1 MPKEVVDPGEQVL
14 RGYRIGRLPRFRRW
28 LRWDAFPQRLP
39 ADFAFR
45 RVRIVVGA
53 ADRAEDDVENVFLR
67 GSDLLRLRLEFRGAA
82 RTAQVSARYESAAI
96 RADEQESDL
105 SFLQDHVGVAVL
117 QLHRMTEP
125 LLEQLQ
131 RLFPVEP
138 QGSAQPHDRFVD
150 DEGPAVLAL
159 RLVGRDWLLADG
171 TQDPGLFP
179 GHRSGASTHREAHKP
194 SRLVV
199 TADKG
204 RSARLSSRVGF
215 HSASMVSRVD
225 FLVALALGIAPALVL
240 LWFSLRR
247 FDRPY
252 VDRTLFDDRRVFGGL
267 AVGMVFGVVASVLNL
282 SIYVTDLAG
291 SIALLAGVLFFE
303 ELFKVVYMNRRGYR
317 ERFDTTF
324 YGVPIGVGVA
334 ATSVVATVVWVVG
347 DALYSGVVVLPL
359 MVLFSITLSLV
370 HADSGALIGFGASR
384 GDLWGGFRKGLAVR
398 YAHIA
403 LMSPFIL
410 LSGQAASPEILIPAL
425 LGLLSSIAFA
435 MIVYDYV
442 YRVVLPGTLPEDL
455 RRELRREKRARPV
468 RP

>member
-1 MPKEVVDPGEQVL
+1 MTKAPQFSHSVSSGGIGSWQTGHRTRGCFPG
-14 RGYRIGRLPRFRRW
+14 IGP
-28 LRWDAFPQRLP
+28 
-39 ADFAFR
+39 
-45 RVRIVVGA
+45 
-53 ADRAEDDVENVFLR
+53 
-67 GSDLLRLRLEFRGAA
+67 
-82 RTAQVSARYESAAI
+82 AI
-96 RADEQESDL
+96 RAAGKRINHRVLL
-105 SFLQDHVGVAVL
+105 S
-117 QLHRMTEP
+117 RP
-125 LLEQLQ
+125 I
-131 RLFPVEP
+131 R
-138 QGSAQPHDRFVD
+138 
-150 DEGPAVLAL
+150 
-159 RLVGRDWLLADG
+159 
-171 TQDPGLFP
+171 
-179 GHRSGASTHREAHKP
+179 
-194 SRLVV
+194 
-199 TADKG
+199 G
-204 RSARLSSRVGF
+204 RSSRLSSRLGF
-215 HSASMVSRVD
+215 HSPSMVSRVD
-225 FLVALALGIAPALVL
+225 FLVALALGIAPALVV

-247 FDRPY
+247 FDRPH

-267 AVGMVFGVVASVLNL
+267 AVGMVFGVVASALNL
-282 SIYVTDLAG
+282 SIFVTDVAG

-334 ATSVVATVVWVVG
+334 ATSVVATIVWVVG

-435 MIVYDYV
+435 VIIYDYV
-442 YRVVLPGTLPEDL
+442 YRVILPGTLPEDL

>member
-1 MPKEVVDPGEQVL
+1 
-14 RGYRIGRLPRFRRW
+14 
-28 LRWDAFPQRLP
+28 
-39 ADFAFR
+39 
-45 RVRIVVGA
+45 
-53 ADRAEDDVENVFLR
+53 
-67 GSDLLRLRLEFRGAA
+67 
-82 RTAQVSARYESAAI
+82 
-96 RADEQESDL
+96 
-105 SFLQDHVGVAVL
+105 
-117 QLHRMTEP
+117 
-125 LLEQLQ
+125 
-131 RLFPVEP
+131 
-138 QGSAQPHDRFVD
+138 
-150 DEGPAVLAL
+150 
-159 RLVGRDWLLADG
+159 
-171 TQDPGLFP
+171 
-179 GHRSGASTHREAHKP
+179 
-194 SRLVV
+194 
-199 TADKG
+199 
-204 RSARLSSRVGF
+204 
-215 HSASMVSRVD
+215 MVSRVD
-225 FLVALALGIAPALVL
+225 FLVALALGIAPALVV

-267 AVGMVFGVVASVLNL
+267 AMGMVFGIVASVLNL
-282 SIYVTDLAG
+282 SIGSGYVTDVAG
-291 SIALLAGVLFFE
+291 SVILLAGILLFE

-334 ATSVVATVVWVVG
+334 ATSVVATITWVVG
-347 DALYSGVVVLPL
+347 DSLYSGVVLPL
-359 MVLFSITLSLV
+359 MVLFSVSLSFV

-410 LSGQAASPEILIPAL
+410 LSGQAASPGILIPAL

-435 MIVYDYV
+435 VIVYDYV

>member
-1 MPKEVVDPGEQVL
+1 
-14 RGYRIGRLPRFRRW
+14 
-28 LRWDAFPQRLP
+28 
-39 ADFAFR
+39 
-45 RVRIVVGA
+45 
-53 ADRAEDDVENVFLR
+53 
-67 GSDLLRLRLEFRGAA
+67 
-82 RTAQVSARYESAAI
+82 
-96 RADEQESDL
+96 
-105 SFLQDHVGVAVL
+105 
-117 QLHRMTEP
+117 
-125 LLEQLQ
+125 
-131 RLFPVEP
+131 
-138 QGSAQPHDRFVD
+138 
-150 DEGPAVLAL
+150 
-159 RLVGRDWLLADG
+159 
-171 TQDPGLFP
+171 
-179 GHRSGASTHREAHKP
+179 
-194 SRLVV
+194 
-199 TADKG
+199 
-204 RSARLSSRVGF
+204 
-215 HSASMVSRVD
+215 MVSRVD

-410 LSGQAASPEILIPAL
+410 LSGQAASPEILIPAF

-435 MIVYDYV
+435 VIVYDYV